1 MFRQNQDMIRSNYIC
16 KSYDKSDKCEIEKQE
31 INKEAK
37 TDFSSES
44 QIIKTEKSRSIVE
57 NESQVNSETDK
68 ISQETIKENFPF
80 PTFLKDQLEILTEI
94 VDAIEEGYK
103 YIILESGV
111 GKSAIAA
118 TLANIYKS
126 SFILSDNEKLQ
137 EKYHE
142 EYDLINND
150 KFHVSNHSDAF
161 NEFEKLDKRKLLI
174 VDDAHKFDENIAD
187 FFSYKI
193 HLSAFDDELIDS
205 FYCDV
210 RDIENKEVDVGLDF
224 INHLSLAG
232 EKVNRVKYNI
242 EENPDDWFCFHNEY
256 RGYEKIIFKPLNL
269 ENILKKYLLNKAEI
283 CIFMSSTILNN
294 EIFADELGLDIS
306 EVKFIHKDFPFSSDT
321 NQIYLRNCAD
331 MKNFKKVKLV
341 IPFIED
347 ILEKHKNE
355 KGIIHTDKPE
365 YTSCIENQI
374 NNPRLMIHID
384 DDDLKEFKNSS
395 NSVLVSEDR
404 VEGMDFPKDSC
415 RFQIILR
422 QHLIPNDEIAKYKDN
437 ESNWYSYKK
446 AIYFVQLLQRAA
458 RSEDDGCITYILDE
472 RILTTI
478 RKDIMD
484 YHFIPDY
491 ILDSIEDMDVGGCEL
506 ISDNIKK
513 QLGVYYLFDYYS
525 KNHKEDELSNK
536 VLHYKSYGADKTD
549 YTGQI
554 DCSGGVINFGSD
566 GQMLRKLCPDDDFD
580 YFNNELMKAISV
592 LSNQVIPNNIS
603 KLALVS
609 VPSSTVER
617 DAGAT
622 MRKSIKCIE
631 NWYDEGKTKTEAC
644 KKINTDLNEVKRW
657 CNWNESGLFIDF
669 KENNKKITAK
679 LIIDAIKDGKSKD
692 KIAESSDIT
701 VNELN
706 KIIDLGLQNDRI
718 CREVYEEYESVYLSK
733 HLEVF
738 LKEIKNKN
746 LKKALKNSGI
756 EKSELDSAYNSGK
769 NGDERFTKFYNDYLN
784 FKISCYIT
792 QIIRGKTVSKALK
805 NSNLTDE
812 ELKDNLK
819 EIESRILDKQMNSVI
834 GEIAKNRTTRQAAK
848 KARIRIDE
856 IYRWYLEGKK
866 GNEKFKDFADIYH
879 ELYVEV
885 GCEIFQNFLN
895 KGKTP
900 KQILKI
906 MNEDITREDYEFWI
920 KNNLISDKNVEAKL
934 YTEDEIKEKIENE
947 GFRQKEEKSLSGLS
961 IIGC

>member
-1 MFRQNQDMIRSNYIC
+1 MFRQNQDMIGSKYIC
-16 KSYDKSDKCEIEKQE
+16 ESYDKSDKCEIEKQE

-57 NESQVNSETDK
+57 NESHVNSETDK

-80 PTFLKDQLEILTEI
+80 STFLEDQLEILTEI
-94 VDAIEEGYK
+94 VDAIEDGYK

-118 TLANIYKS
+118 TLANIYES
-126 SFILSDNEKLQ
+126 SFILSDNKKLQ

-210 RDIENKEVDVGLDF
+210 RNKEKKEIDVGLDF
-224 INHLSLAG
+224 INHLSLDD
-232 EKVNRVKYNI
+232 EMVNLIKYNI
-242 EENPDDWFCFHNEY
+242 EENPDDWIWFY
-256 RGYEKIIFKPLNL
+256 DKYYGGMIIFKPLNL

-283 CIFMSSTILNN
+283 CIFMSSTVLNK

-306 EVKFIHKDFPFSSDT
+306 EVKFIHKDFPFSSDA
-321 NQIYLRNCAD
+321 NQIYLRNCAAMND
-331 MKNFKKVKLV
+331 SQNVKLV
-341 IPFIED
+341 SPFIEY

-422 QHLIPNDEIAKYKDN
+422 QHLIPYDEIAKYKDN

-446 AIYFVQLLQRAA
+446 AIYLVQLLQRAA

-506 ISDNIKK
+506 ISDNVKK

-566 GQMLRKLCPDDDFD
+566 GQMLRKLCPDDDAVLISIATFLYNLD
-580 YFNNELMKAISV
+580 RTDESVEYLDKISDDADSVTLNAKACMFMKLERFPKALEILNKS
-592 LSNQVIPNNIS
+592 LKKDKSNIITLIS
-603 KLALVS
+603 KSECLMEMEKHEEALECV
-609 VPSSTVER
+609 
-617 DAGAT
+617 
-622 MRKSIKCIE
+622 
-631 NWYDEGKTKTEAC
+631 DEGL
-644 KKINTDLNEVKRW
+644 KIDRTNT
-657 CNWNESGLFIDF
+657 
-669 KENNKKITAK
+669 
-679 LIIDAIKDGKSKD
+679 
-692 KIAESSDIT
+692 
-701 VNELN
+701 
-706 KIIDLGLQNDRI
+706 
-718 CREVYEEYESVYLSK
+718 
-733 HLEVF
+733 HLW
-738 LKEIKNKN
+738 KNKFCALLELDRLIEAKEVQDLIFDLEIAN
-746 LKKALKNSGI
+746 DKVDGSLKKAINRFHCMEYRECLNLCYDV
-756 EKSELDSAYNSGK
+756 LDVDKDNEEAAALMMNAVYLL
-769 NGDERFTKFYNDYLN
+769 GDIDEAP
-784 FKISCYIT
+784 
-792 QIIRGKTVSKALK
+792 KALYRAL
-805 NSNLTDE
+805 NCNG
-812 ELKDNLK
+812 
-819 EIESRILDKQMNSVI
+819 
-834 GEIAKNRTTRQAAK
+834 GEILTR
-848 KARIRIDE
+848 
-856 IYRWYLEGKK
+856 
-866 GNEKFKDFADIYH
+866 N
-879 ELYVEV
+879 
-885 GCEIFQNFLN
+885 
-895 KGKTP
+895 
-900 KQILKI
+900 
-906 MNEDITREDYEFWI
+906 
-920 KNNLISDKNVEAKL
+920 
-934 YTEDEIKEKIENE
+934 
-947 GFRQKEEKSLSGLS
+947 
-961 IIGC
+961 

>member
-57 NESQVNSETDK
+57 NESQVNSEKDK

-94 VDAIEEGYK
+94 VDAIE
-103 YIILESGV
+103 
-111 GKSAIAA
+111 
-118 TLANIYKS
+118 
-126 SFILSDNEKLQ
+126 
-137 EKYHE
+137 
-142 EYDLINND
+142 
-150 KFHVSNHSDAF
+150 
-161 NEFEKLDKRKLLI
+161 
-174 VDDAHKFDENIAD
+174 
-187 FFSYKI
+187 
-193 HLSAFDDELIDS
+193 
-205 FYCDV
+205 
-210 RDIENKEVDVGLDF
+210 
-224 INHLSLAG
+224 
-232 EKVNRVKYNI
+232 
-242 EENPDDWFCFHNEY
+242 
-256 RGYEKIIFKPLNL
+256 
-269 ENILKKYLLNKAEI
+269 
-283 CIFMSSTILNN
+283 
-294 EIFADELGLDIS
+294 
-306 EVKFIHKDFPFSSDT
+306 
-321 NQIYLRNCAD
+321 
-331 MKNFKKVKLV
+331 
-341 IPFIED
+341 
-347 ILEKHKNE
+347 
-355 KGIIHTDKPE
+355 
-365 YTSCIENQI
+365 
-374 NNPRLMIHID
+374 
-384 DDDLKEFKNSS
+384 
-395 NSVLVSEDR
+395 
-404 VEGMDFPKDSC
+404 
-415 RFQIILR
+415 
-422 QHLIPNDEIAKYKDN
+422 
-437 ESNWYSYKK
+437 
-446 AIYFVQLLQRAA
+446 
-458 RSEDDGCITYILDE
+458 
-472 RILTTI
+472 
-478 RKDIMD
+478 
-484 YHFIPDY
+484 
-491 ILDSIEDMDVGGCEL
+491 
-506 ISDNIKK
+506 
-513 QLGVYYLFDYYS
+513 
-525 KNHKEDELSNK
+525 
-536 VLHYKSYGADKTD
+536 
-549 YTGQI
+549 
-554 DCSGGVINFGSD
+554 
-566 GQMLRKLCPDDDFD
+566 
-580 YFNNELMKAISV
+580 
-592 LSNQVIPNNIS
+592 
-603 KLALVS
+603 
-609 VPSSTVER
+609 
-617 DAGAT
+617 
-622 MRKSIKCIE
+622 
-631 NWYDEGKTKTEAC
+631 
-644 KKINTDLNEVKRW
+644 
-657 CNWNESGLFIDF
+657 
-669 KENNKKITAK
+669 
-679 LIIDAIKDGKSKD
+679 DGKSKD
-692 KIAESSDIT
+692 KIAENTDIT

-706 KIIDLGLQNDRI
+706 KIIDLGSQNDRI

-746 LKKALKNSGI
+746 LKKALKTSGI

-792 QIIRGKTVSKALK
+792 QIIRGKTISKALK

-856 IYRWYLEGKK
+856 VYRWYLEGKK

>member
-16 KSYDKSDKCEIEKQE
+16 ESYDKSDKCEIEKQE

-174 VDDAHKFDENIAD
+174 VDDAHKFDENIVD

-193 HLSAFDDELIDS
+193 RLSAFDDELIDS
-205 FYCDV
+205 FYCEV
-210 RDIENKEVDVGLDF
+210 RNKEKKEIDVGLDF
-224 INHLSLAG
+224 INHLSLG
-232 EKVNRVKYNI
+232 DEKVNRVKYNI
-242 EENPDDWFCFHNEY
+242 EENPDDWIWFYDEFY
-256 RGYEKIIFKPLNL
+256 GGMIIFKPLNL

-283 CIFMSSTILNN
+283 CIFMSSTILNK
-294 EIFADELGLDIS
+294 EIFADELGLNIS
-306 EVKFIHKDFPFSSDT
+306 EVKFIHKDFPFSSDA
-321 NQIYLRNCAD
+321 NQIYLRNSANMRWKYSQNVD
-331 MKNFKKVKLV
+331 LV

-355 KGIIHTDKPE
+355 KGIIHTDKPR

-374 NNPRLMIHID
+374 NNPRLIFHMD

-422 QHLIPNDEIAKYKDN
+422 QHLLQKDKRADYKDN

-446 AIYFVQLLQRAA
+446 AIYLVQLLQRVA

-506 ISDNIKK
+506 ISDNVKK

-525 KNHKEDELSNK
+525 KNQKEDELSNK

-631 NWYDEGKTKTEAC
+631 NWYDEGKTETDFGC
-644 KKINTDLNEVKRW
+644 KKEIINCGNILTRISDVITSHLVDDSKPRPSYIEHKNSIECSKSEILERDDVAFIILDDISTRGTVMDACEDILIDNGANKENIYKFALFKTKW
-657 CNWNESGLFIDF
+657 CN
-669 KENNKKITAK
+669 
-679 LIIDAIKDGKSKD
+679 
-692 KIAESSDIT
+692 
-701 VNELN
+701 
-706 KIIDLGLQNDRI
+706 ND
-718 CREVYEEYESVYLSK
+718 
-733 HLEVF
+733 
-738 LKEIKNKN
+738 
-746 LKKALKNSGI
+746 
-756 EKSELDSAYNSGK
+756 
-769 NGDERFTKFYNDYLN
+769 
-784 FKISCYIT
+784 
-792 QIIRGKTVSKALK
+792 
-805 NSNLTDE
+805 
-812 ELKDNLK
+812 
-819 EIESRILDKQMNSVI
+819 
-834 GEIAKNRTTRQAAK
+834 
-848 KARIRIDE
+848 
-856 IYRWYLEGKK
+856 
-866 GNEKFKDFADIYH
+866 
-879 ELYVEV
+879 
-885 GCEIFQNFLN
+885 
-895 KGKTP
+895 
-900 KQILKI
+900 
-906 MNEDITREDYEFWI
+906 
-920 KNNLISDKNVEAKL
+920 
-934 YTEDEIKEKIENE
+934 
-947 GFRQKEEKSLSGLS
+947 
-961 IIGC
+961 

>member
-1 MFRQNQDMIRSNYIC
+1 MFRQNQDMIRSKYIC
-16 KSYDKSDKCEIEKQE
+16 ESYDKSDKCEIEKQE

-126 SFILSDNEKLQ
+126 SFILSDNKKLQ

-232 EKVNRVKYNI
+232 EKVNMVKYNI

-256 RGYEKIIFKPLNL
+256 MGYEKIIFKPLKL
-269 ENILKKYLLNKAEI
+269 GNILKKYLLNKAET
-283 CIFMSSTILNN
+283 CIFMSSTILNK

-306 EVKFIHKDFPFSSDT
+306 EVKFIHKDFPFSSDA
-321 NQIYLRNCAD
+321 NQIYLRNSAN
-331 MKNFKKVKLV
+331 MHWKYFQNVYLV

-355 KGIIHTDKPE
+355 KGIIHTDKPR

-374 NNPRLMIHID
+374 NNPRLMFHID

-422 QHLIPNDEIAKYKDN
+422 QHLLQKDKRADYKDN

-446 AIYFVQLLQRAA
+446 AIYLVQLLQRAA

-506 ISDNIKK
+506 ISDNVKK
-513 QLGVYYLFDYYS
+513 Q
-525 KNHKEDELSNK
+525 
-536 VLHYKSYGADKTD
+536 
-549 YTGQI
+549 
-554 DCSGGVINFGSD
+554 
-566 GQMLRKLCPDDDFD
+566 M
-580 YFNNELMKAISV
+580 M
-592 LSNQVIPNNIS
+592 
-603 KLALVS
+603 
-609 VPSSTVER
+609 
-617 DAGAT
+617 
-622 MRKSIKCIE
+622 
-631 NWYDEGKTKTEAC
+631 
-644 KKINTDLNEVKRW
+644 
-657 CNWNESGLFIDF
+657 
-669 KENNKKITAK
+669 
-679 LIIDAIKDGKSKD
+679 II
-692 KIAESSDIT
+692 
-701 VNELN
+701 
-706 KIIDLGLQNDRI
+706 
-718 CREVYEEYESVYLSK
+718 
-733 HLEVF
+733 
-738 LKEIKNKN
+738 
-746 LKKALKNSGI
+746 
-756 EKSELDSAYNSGK
+756 
-769 NGDERFTKFYNDYLN
+769 
-784 FKISCYIT
+784 
-792 QIIRGKTVSKALK
+792 
-805 NSNLTDE
+805 
-812 ELKDNLK
+812 
-819 EIESRILDKQMNSVI
+819 
-834 GEIAKNRTTRQAAK
+834 
-848 KARIRIDE
+848 
-856 IYRWYLEGKK
+856 
-866 GNEKFKDFADIYH
+866 
-879 ELYVEV
+879 
-885 GCEIFQNFLN
+885 
-895 KGKTP
+895 
-900 KQILKI
+900 
-906 MNEDITREDYEFWI
+906 
-920 KNNLISDKNVEAKL
+920 
-934 YTEDEIKEKIENE
+934 
-947 GFRQKEEKSLSGLS
+947 
-961 IIGC
+961 

>member
-16 KSYDKSDKCEIEKQE
+16 KSYDKSDKCEFEKQE

-44 QIIKTEKSRSIVE
+44 QIIKTEKSRIIVE
-57 NESQVNSETDK
+57 KESKVNSETDK

-94 VDAIEEGYK
+94 VDAIEDGYK

-118 TLANIYKS
+118 TLANIYES
-126 SFILSDNEKLQ
+126 SFILSDNKKLQ

-193 HLSAFDDELIDS
+193 RLSAFDDELIDS

-210 RDIENKEVDVGLDF
+210 RNKEKKEIDVGLDF
-224 INHLSLAG
+224 INHLSLDD
-232 EKVNRVKYNI
+232 EMVNLIKYNI
-242 EENPDDWFCFHNEY
+242 EENPDDWIWFY
-256 RGYEKIIFKPLNL
+256 DKYYGGMIIFKPLNL

-283 CIFMSSTILNN
+283 CIFMSSTVLNK

-306 EVKFIHKDFPFSSDT
+306 EVKFIHKDFPFSSDA
-321 NQIYLRNCAD
+321 NQIYLRNCAAMND
-331 MKNFKKVKLV
+331 SQNVKLV
-341 IPFIED
+341 SPFIEY

-422 QHLIPNDEIAKYKDN
+422 QHLIPYDEIAKYKDN

-446 AIYFVQLLQRAA
+446 AIYLVQLLQRAA

-506 ISDNIKK
+506 ISDNVKK
-513 QLGVYYLFDYYS
+513 QLGVYYLFDYYNEALELFNEILDS
-525 KNHKEDELSNK
+525 DYNRNVLDLKVDCLFFLGKFEAVVKTADE
-536 VLHYKSYGADKTD
+536 Y
-549 YTGQI
+549 
-554 DCSGGVINFGSD
+554 
-566 GQMLRKLCPDDDFD
+566 
-580 YFNNELMKAISV
+580 
-592 LSNQVIPNNIS
+592 
-603 KLALVS
+603 
-609 VPSSTVER
+609 
-617 DAGAT
+617 
-622 MRKSIKCIE
+622 
-631 NWYDEGKTKTEAC
+631 
-644 KKINTDLNEVKRW
+644 
-657 CNWNESGLFIDF
+657 
-669 KENNKKITAK
+669 
-679 LIIDAIKDGKSKD
+679 
-692 KIAESSDIT
+692 
-701 VNELN
+701 
-706 KIIDLGLQNDRI
+706 
-718 CREVYEEYESVYLSK
+718 
-733 HLEVF
+733 LEVF
-738 LKEIKNKN
+738 GNNLDVLTNKKAALKKLNRKNEAEEVNNIISNLNAVNKFAVYMPKDQTDEVIPDEIYERELELCFNDLKYNPDDSTVLIAIATFLYNLDRRDESIEYLDKISDDADSVTINAKACMFMKLEKFPKALETLNKSLKKDKTNIITLISKSECLMELKKYEEVLVCADEGLEIDKTNMPLWKNKFCALIELDRLIEAKEVQDLIFDLEIAN
-746 LKKALKNSGI
+746 DKAEGSLKKAINRFYSMEYRECLNLCYDV
-756 EKSELDSAYNSGK
+756 LDADKDNEEAAILMMNAVYLL
-769 NGDERFTKFYNDYLN
+769 GDLTEAP
-784 FKISCYIT
+784 
-792 QIIRGKTVSKALK
+792 KALYRAL
-805 NSNLTDE
+805 NCN
-812 ELKDNLK
+812 N
-819 EIESRILDKQMNSVI
+819 
-834 GEIAKNRTTRQAAK
+834 GEILTR
-848 KARIRIDE
+848 
-856 IYRWYLEGKK
+856 
-866 GNEKFKDFADIYH
+866 N
-879 ELYVEV
+879 
-885 GCEIFQNFLN
+885 
-895 KGKTP
+895 
-900 KQILKI
+900 
-906 MNEDITREDYEFWI
+906 
-920 KNNLISDKNVEAKL
+920 
-934 YTEDEIKEKIENE
+934 
-947 GFRQKEEKSLSGLS
+947 
-961 IIGC
+961 